1 ETELDKNV
9 VENVNDPLVHLVRNA
24 LDHGIEMPAA
34 RLAAGKPRQGT
45 IRLEARQEGDQIQ
58 VTVSDDGA
66 GIDVERV
73 SRKVVEKGIAGE
85 EQVRGMSTQQILD
98 FIFHPGFTTKDSV
111 SELSGRGVGM
121 DVVKSNLKKLNGTIE
136 IENHPGQG
144 VTVLLRVPLTL
155 AILPVLLVQVG
166 GENYALPL
174 RSVVHTLRVHP
185 RDIHRIQ
192 DQEFLR
198 MDEETLPLLRLRKLL
213 AVGPG
218 ESARVQHAVI
228 LAAAERKFAL
238 IVDRLLGEES
248 TVMKPLGNYLRQC
261 GSVTGATISGDGRV
275 RLVLNPAGLAGIADS
290 RIAEPV

>member
-1 ETELDKNV
+1 V
-9 VENVNDPLVHLVRNA
+9 
-24 LDHGIEMPAA
+24 
-34 RLAAGKPRQGT
+34 AAGKPRQGT

-73 SRKVVEKGIAGE
+73 SRKAVEKGIVSA

-98 FIFHPGFTTKDSV
+98 FIFRPGFTTKETV

-185 RDIHRIQ
+185 RDIHCIEG
-192 DQEFLR
+192 QEVLR
-198 MDEETLPLLRLRKLL
+198 LDEETLPLLRLRKLL
-213 AVGPG
+213 AVGRG
-218 ESARVQHAVI
+218 ESAGVQHAVI

-238 IVDRLLGEES
+238 IVDRLVGEES

-275 RLVLNPAGLAGIADS
+275 RLVLNPAGLAGIADT
-290 RIAEPV
+290 RIVEPL